1 MNKEILAVV
10 EAVSNEKALP
20 REKIFEALESALAT
34 ATKKKYE
41 QEIDVRVQ
49 IDRKSGDF
57 DTFRRWLVVDEVTQ
71 PTKEITL
78 EAARYEDESLNL
90 GDYVEDQIE
99 SVTFDRITTQTAK
112 QVIVQKVREAERAMV
127 VDQFRE
133 HEGEIITGVVKK
145 VNRDNISLDLG
156 NNAEAVILREDMLP
170 RENFRPGDRVRGVL
184 YSVRPEARGAQ
195 LFVTRSK
202 PEMLIELFRIEVPEI
217 GEEVIEIKA
226 AARDP
231 GSRAKIAVKTND
243 KRIDPVGAC
252 VGMRGARVQA
262 VSTELGG
269 ERIDIVLWDDN
280 PAQFVINAMA
290 PADVAS
296 IVVDEDK
303 HTMDIA
309 VEAGNLAQAI
319 GRNGQNVRLA
329 SQLSGWELNV
339 MTVDDLQAKHQAEA
353 HAAIDTFTKYLDIDE
368 DFATVLVEEGFST
381 LEELAYVPMKELL
394 EIEGLDE
401 PTVEALRERAKNALA
416 TIAQAQEESLGDNK
430 PADDLLNLEG
440 VDRDLAFKLAARGV
454 CTLED
459 LAEQGIDDLA
469 DIEGLTDEKAGA
481 LIMAEE
487 NKWTDNAEPTEDS
500 SDYHVTTSQHARQ
513 AEDESDREVEGGRG
527 RGRNAKAARPKKGN
541 KHAESKADRE
551 EARAAVRGGKG
562 GKRKGSSLQ
571 QGFQKPA
578 QAVNRDVVIG
588 ETITVGELANK
599 MAVKGS
605 QVIKAMMKLGA
616 MATINQVIDQ
626 ETAQL
631 VAEEMGH
638 KVILRREN
646 ELEEAVMS
654 DRDTGAAAEPRAPVV
669 TIMGHVDHGKTSLLD
684 YIRSTKVA
692 SGEAGGIT
700 QHIGAYHVETENGM
714 ITFLDTPGHAAFTS
728 MRARGA
734 QATDIVVL
742 VVAAD
747 DGVMPQTIEAIQH
760 AKAAGVPVVVAVNKI
775 DKPEADPDRVKNEL
789 SQYGILPEEWG
800 GESQFVHVSA
810 KAGTGIDEL
819 LDAILLQAEV
829 LELKAVRKGMASGAV
844 IESFLDKGRGP
855 VATVLVREGTLH
867 KGDIVLC
874 GFEYGRVRAMRNEL
888 GQEVLE
894 AGPSIPVEILGLSG
908 VPAAGDEV
916 TVVRDEKKAREVALY
931 RQGKFR
937 EVKLARQQKS
947 KLENMFANMTE
958 GEVHEVNI
966 VLKADVQGSVEAIS
980 DSLLKLSTDEVKV
993 KIIGSGVGGI
1003 TETDATL
1010 AAASNAILVGFNVR
1024 ADASAR
1030 KVIEAESL
1038 DLRYYSVIYNLID
1051 EVKAAMSGML
1061 SPELKQQIIGLA
1073 EVRDVFKSPKFG
1085 AIAGCMVTEGVVKRH
1100 NPIRVLRD
1108 NVVIY
1113 EGELESLRRFK
1124 DDVNE
1129 VRNGMECGIGVKNY
1143 NDVRTGDVIEVFE
1156 IIEIQRTIA

>member
-1 MNKEILAVV
+1 MTDVTI
-10 EAVSNEKALP
+10 KALASEIQTSVDRLIQQFADAGIRKSADDSVTAQEKQTLLTHLN
-20 REKIFEALESALAT
+20 REHGSAPDKLT
-34 ATKKKYE
+34 LQRKSRSTLNIPGTGGKSKS
-41 QEIDVRVQ
+41 VQ
-49 IDRKSGDF
+49 IEVRKKR
-57 DTFRRWLVVDEVTQ
+57 TFVKRDPQ
-71 PTKEITL
+71 
-78 EAARYEDESLNL
+78 EAERLAAEE
-90 GDYVEDQIE
+90 QA
-99 SVTFDRITTQTAK
+99 Q
-112 QVIVQKVREAERAMV
+112 REAEEQAR
-127 VDQFRE
+127 RE
-133 HEGEIITGVVKK
+133 AEEAAKREAQLKAEREAAEQAKREVADKAKREAAEKDK
-145 VNRDNISLDLG
+145 VSNQHTDEMTKTAQ
-156 NNAEAVILREDMLP
+156 AEKIR
-170 RENFRPGDRVRGVL
+170 RENEAAELKRK
-184 YSVRPEARGAQ
+184 SEEEAR
-195 LFVTRSK
+195 RK
-202 PEMLIELFRIEVPEI
+202 
-217 GEEVIEIKA
+217 
-226 AARDP
+226 
-231 GSRAKIAVKTND
+231 
-243 KRIDPVGAC
+243 
-252 VGMRGARVQA
+252 
-262 VSTELGG
+262 
-269 ERIDIVLWDDN
+269 
-280 PAQFVINAMA
+280 
-290 PADVAS
+290 
-296 IVVDEDK
+296 
-303 HTMDIA
+303 
-309 VEAGNLAQAI
+309 
-319 GRNGQNVRLA
+319 
-329 SQLSGWELNV
+329 
-339 MTVDDLQAKHQAEA
+339 
-353 HAAIDTFTKYLDIDE
+353 
-368 DFATVLVEEGFST
+368 
-381 LEELAYVPMKELL
+381 LEE
-394 EIEGLDE
+394 
-401 PTVEALRERAKNALA
+401 EARRVA
-416 TIAQAQEESLGDNK
+416 EE
-430 PADDLLNLEG
+430 
-440 VDRDLAFKLAARGV
+440 ARR
-454 CTLED
+454 
-459 LAEQGIDDLA
+459 
-469 DIEGLTDEKAGA
+469 
-481 LIMAEE
+481 MAEE
-487 NKWTDNAEPTEDS
+487 NEKNWSETSDSPEDS

-513 AEDESDREVEGGRG
+513 AEDDNDREVEGGRG
-527 RGRNAKAARPKKGN
+527 RSRSSKAARPAKKGN

-562 GKRKGSSLQ
+562 GKHRKGSALQ

-578 QAVNRDVVIG
+578 QAVNRDVIIG

-700 QHIGAYHVETENGM
+700 QHIGAYHVETDNGM

-760 AKAAGVPVVVAVNKI
+760 AKAAQVPVVVAVNKI

-810 KAGTGIDEL
+810 KAGTGIDDL

-829 LELKAVRKGMASGAV
+829 LELKAVRNGMASGAV

-874 GFEYGRVRAMRNEL
+874 GFEYGRVRAMRDEL
-888 GQEVLE
+888 GREVLE

-1085 AIAGCMVTEGVVKRH
+1085 AIAGCMVTEGTIKRH

-1143 NDVRTGDVIEVFE
+1143 NDVRVGDMIEVFE
-1156 IIEIQRTIA
+1156 IIEIQRSID

>member
-1 MNKEILAVV
+1 MTDVTI
-10 EAVSNEKALP
+10 KALASEIQTSVDRLIQQFADAGIRKSADDSVTAQEKQTLLTHLN
-20 REKIFEALESALAT
+20 REHGSAPDKLT
-34 ATKKKYE
+34 LQRKTRSTLNIPGTGGKSKS
-41 QEIDVRVQ
+41 VQ
-49 IDRKSGDF
+49 IEVRKKH
-57 DTFRRWLVVDEVTQ
+57 TFVKRDPQ
-71 PTKEITL
+71 
-78 EAARYEDESLNL
+78 EAERLAAEE
-90 GDYVEDQIE
+90 QA
-99 SVTFDRITTQTAK
+99 Q
-112 QVIVQKVREAERAMV
+112 REAEEQAR
-127 VDQFRE
+127 RE
-133 HEGEIITGVVKK
+133 AEEAAKREAQLKAEREAAEQAKREVADKAKREAAEKDK
-145 VNRDNISLDLG
+145 VSNQHTDEMTKTAQ
-156 NNAEAVILREDMLP
+156 AEKIR
-170 RENFRPGDRVRGVL
+170 RENEAAELKRK
-184 YSVRPEARGAQ
+184 SEEEAR
-195 LFVTRSK
+195 RK
-202 PEMLIELFRIEVPEI
+202 
-217 GEEVIEIKA
+217 
-226 AARDP
+226 
-231 GSRAKIAVKTND
+231 
-243 KRIDPVGAC
+243 
-252 VGMRGARVQA
+252 
-262 VSTELGG
+262 
-269 ERIDIVLWDDN
+269 
-280 PAQFVINAMA
+280 
-290 PADVAS
+290 
-296 IVVDEDK
+296 
-303 HTMDIA
+303 
-309 VEAGNLAQAI
+309 
-319 GRNGQNVRLA
+319 
-329 SQLSGWELNV
+329 
-339 MTVDDLQAKHQAEA
+339 
-353 HAAIDTFTKYLDIDE
+353 
-368 DFATVLVEEGFST
+368 
-381 LEELAYVPMKELL
+381 LEE
-394 EIEGLDE
+394 
-401 PTVEALRERAKNALA
+401 EARRVA
-416 TIAQAQEESLGDNK
+416 EE
-430 PADDLLNLEG
+430 
-440 VDRDLAFKLAARGV
+440 ARR
-454 CTLED
+454 
-459 LAEQGIDDLA
+459 
-469 DIEGLTDEKAGA
+469 
-481 LIMAEE
+481 MAEE
-487 NKWTDNAEPTEDS
+487 NEKNWSETSDSPEDS

-513 AEDESDREVEGGRG
+513 AEDDNDREVEGGRG
-527 RGRNAKAARPKKGN
+527 RSRSSKAARPAKKGN

-562 GKRKGSSLQ
+562 GKHRKGSALQ

-578 QAVNRDVVIG
+578 QAVNRDVIIG

-700 QHIGAYHVETENGM
+700 QHIGAYHVETDNGM

-760 AKAAGVPVVVAVNKI
+760 AKAAQVPVVVAVNKI

-810 KAGTGIDEL
+810 KAGTGIDDL

-829 LELKAVRKGMASGAV
+829 LELKAVRNGMASGAV

-874 GFEYGRVRAMRNEL
+874 GFEYGRVRAMRDEL
-888 GQEVLE
+888 GREVLE

-1085 AIAGCMVTEGVVKRH
+1085 AIAGCMVTEGTIKRH

-1143 NDVRTGDVIEVFE
+1143 NDVRVGDMIEVFE
-1156 IIEIQRTIA
+1156 IIEIQRSID